1 MRRRL
6 GRRTTASGRDES
18 GLITLEWLL
27 IVAAALVV
35 SATAVA
41 VVQNYIDSAAQNAGS
56 DAHLPAAAAAAAS
69 RITADA
75 RGALPSAADP
85 IAVAA
90 LNETFGTKCDRLEI
104 AYFDFAIS
112 ASWTDAEAADHAG
125 IFNLPNPP
133 ARALCTVATSP

>member
-1 MRRRL
+1 MSRC
-6 GRRTTASGRDES
+6 RDES

-27 IVAAALVV
+27 IVAAALML
-35 SATAVA
+35 SASIAF
-41 VVQNYIDSAAQNAGS
+41 VVQDYVGSAAQNAGS

-104 AYFDFAIS
+104 AYFDFAVS
-112 ASWTDAEAADHAG
+112 TSWTDADAADHAG
-125 IFNLPNPP
+125 IFNAPNPP
-133 ARALCTVATSP
+133 ARVLCTVATSP